1 MVFVKEIATMTT
13 DLQIIDA
20 LRKYV
25 KEGKKKKINTKY
37 AYRDEYICANPGG
50 EVSNAGC
57 PDDDPYCNCPCKDL
71 QPRKAKI
78 YEKMDFI
85 EWFRSR
91 FNRLPD
97 LNGSTNFVVLEQEGF
112 EGGRSDNW
120 EYIEFET
127 LEGAREAIL
136 EFPIDPDPTDDELDD
151 MVLGT
156 KECLKIEDVLG
167 EEYLGCLWDE
177 PNSPS
182 SCNCPCVGEKFHEYM
197 EYTRSLATFWDTP
210 AHTPLYRNAQTQLA
224 NSQVIQI
231 GVVGNLNLRPGHTIR
246 ITIPPEDVD
255 ATVQEKNLSGKWMIH
270 TITHE
275 MNDPNIYFMKMTLT
289 RDSLLK
295 KPEETEDVEEWF
307 AKLK

>member
-1 MVFVKEIATMTT
+1 MVFVREIVTMAT

-25 KEGKKKKINTKY
+25 KEGKKTKMNTKY

-57 PDDDPYCNCPCKDL
+57 PEDDPYCNCPCKDL

-78 YEKMDFI
+78 YEKLDFI
-85 EWFRSR
+85 QWFRSR
-91 FNRLPD
+91 F
-97 LNGSTNFVVLEQEGF
+97 GSIVNLDSTTNYVVLEQEGLDDEWNF
-112 EGGRSDNW
+112 
-120 EYIEFET
+120 IQFET
-127 LEGAREAIL
+127 LADAKTALL

-151 MVLGT
+151 MVLDT

-182 SCNCPCVGEKFHEYM
+182 SCNCPCIGDKFHEYM
-197 EYTRSLATFWDTP
+197 EYTKSLATFWDTP
-210 AHTPLYRNAQTQLA
+210 PHTPLYRNAQGQLA
-224 NSQVIQI
+224 SSQVIQI
-231 GVVGNLNLRPGHTIR
+231 GMVGNLNLRPGHIIR
-246 ITIPPEDVD
+246 ITIPPEEADPNIE
-255 ATVQEKNLSGKWMIH
+255 EKNLSGKWMIQE
-270 TITHE
+270 ITHE
-275 MNDPNIYFMKMTLT
+275 MNDPTIYFMRLTLT

-295 KPEETEDVEEWF
+295 SPEESEEITDW
-307 AKLK
+307 LKDIQ

>member
-1 MVFVKEIATMTT
+1 MMVFVKEIATMPT

-50 EVSNAGC
+50 EVNNSGC

-78 YEKMDFI
+78 YEKLDFI
-85 EWFRSR
+85 NWFRSR
-91 FNRLPD
+91 FGTIVNLD
-97 LNGSTNFVVLEQEGF
+97 STTNYVVLEQEGLDD
-112 EGGRSDNW
+112 EWN
-120 EYIEFET
+120 YIQFET
-127 LEGAREAIL
+127 LADAKTALL

-151 MVLGT
+151 MVLDT

-182 SCNCPCVGEKFHEYM
+182 SCNCPCIGDKFHEYM
-197 EYTRSLATFWDTP
+197 EYTKSLATFWDTP
-210 AHTPLYRNAQTQLA
+210 PHTPLYRNAQEQLA
-224 NSQVIQI
+224 SSQVIQI
-231 GVVGNLNLRPGHTIR
+231 GMVGNLNLRPGHIIR
-246 ITIPPEDVD
+246 ITIPPEEADPSIE
-255 ATVQEKNLSGKWMIH
+255 EKNLSGKWMIQE
-270 TITHE
+270 ITHE
-275 MNDPNIYFMKMTLT
+275 MNDPTIYFMRLTLT

-295 KPEETEDVEEWF
+295 SPEESEEITDW
-307 AKLK
+307 LKDIQ

>member
-1 MVFVKEIATMTT
+1 MAT

-25 KEGKKKKINTKY
+25 KEGKKTKMNTKY

-57 PDDDPYCNCPCKDL
+57 PEDDPYCNCPCKDL

-78 YEKMDFI
+78 YEKLDFI
-85 EWFRSR
+85 NWFRSR
-91 FNRLPD
+91 FGTIVNLD
-97 LNGSTNFVVLEQEGF
+97 STTNYVVLEQEGLDD
-112 EGGRSDNW
+112 EWN
-120 EYIEFET
+120 YIQFET
-127 LEGAREAIL
+127 LSDAKTALL

-151 MVLGT
+151 MVLDT

-182 SCNCPCVGEKFHEYM
+182 SCNCPCIGDKFHEYM
-197 EYTRSLATFWDTP
+197 EYTKSLATFWDTP
-210 AHTPLYRNAQTQLA
+210 PHTPLYGNAQAQLA
-224 NSQVIQI
+224 SSQIIQI
-231 GVVGNLNLRPGHTIR
+231 GMVGNLNLRPGQIIR
-246 ITIPPEDVD
+246 ITIPPEEADP
-255 ATVQEKNLSGKWMIH
+255 TIEEKNLSGKWMIQE
-270 TITHE
+270 ITHE
-275 MNDPNIYFMKMTLT
+275 INDPTIYFMRLTLT

-295 KPEETEDVEEWF
+295 RPEESEEITDW
-307 AKLK
+307 LKDIQ